1 MPIIV
6 FSCQHCNEQQFQT
19 LSCIH
24 YTIFPVAKLDLYIR
38 ALLLDHNL
46 VLEKNTCSPR
56 IHLVIFGEAHTLLF
70 AQFTINLFM
79 SVCFFN
85 TYLWK
90 YQTDFEFLFMSKFCR
105 LAHLGQMFTGCSG
118 PVAFTG
124 GAIVSTLW
132 FPPDQR
138 ATATAIGTIAGFAGA
153 AICFIIGK

>member
-1 MPIIV
+1 MLIIV
-6 FSCQHCNEQQFQT
+6 FSCQHCIEQQFQT
-19 LSCIH
+19 LMCTLH
-24 YTIFPVAKLDLYIR
+24 TIPSGDLYIR
-38 ALLLDHNL
+38 ALLLDRNL
-46 VLEKNTCSPR
+46 VLEETTRTPR

-70 AQFTINLFM
+70 AQFTVSLFM

-90 YQTDFEFLFMSKFCR
+90 YQSDFEFLFMSKICR